1 MGAWIE
7 TVVFVLEAGFMTSR
21 PAWARG
27 LKLCL
32 FVFIRKILVAPRVG
46 AWIETIIEL
55 IKNNPLESRPAWA
68 RGLKPLIWVLWVMW
82 ICRAPR
88 GRVD

>member
-1 MGAWIE
+1 MSSIALRISE
-7 TVVFVLEAGFMTSR
+7 SR

-32 FVFIRKILVAPRVG
+32 FLVLPVGQVAPCVG
-46 AWIETIIEL
+46 AWIETYQDEL
-55 IKNNPLESRPAWA
+55 AKWQNTSRPAWA
-68 RGLKPLIWVLWVMW
+68 RGLKLLYLHLL
-82 ICRAPR
+82 CFRQSRALR